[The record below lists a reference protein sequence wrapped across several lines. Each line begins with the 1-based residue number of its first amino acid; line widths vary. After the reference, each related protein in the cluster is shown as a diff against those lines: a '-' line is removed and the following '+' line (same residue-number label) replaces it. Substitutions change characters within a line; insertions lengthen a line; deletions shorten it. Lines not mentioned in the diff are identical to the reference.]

1 MVCRCYNG
9 QKKPDQALKYLK
21 KASQNVKTASE
32 EKDATH
38 VPKDTADFS
47 SHYEKSCNETADQ
60 YKSSNNIS
68 KQQETKEV
76 IKEFKTIV
84 IYVPEKNPYNCY
96 ACPRLKRRRKRTSKQ
111 DGENRK
117 PKRR

>member
-1 MVCRCYNG
+1 MADAYNG

-76 IKEFKTIV
+76 IKMNLRQSLSMCRKRTF
-84 IYVPEKNPYNCY
+84 NCY
-96 ACPRLKRRRKRTSKQ
+96 ACP
-111 DGENRK
+111 G
-117 PKRR
+117 